1 VIRLLKEEN
10 RIYFKKN
17 MNIIFK
23 TFKITIEGKLD
34 NSQTALKIYEK
45 LPFDAKASTWG
56 DEIYFEIP
64 VTLKPENATLD
75 VEVGDIAYWPQGH
88 CLCIFF
94 GRTPASTD
102 NKPKPASEVNIVGKI
117 TGDVSILKN
126 IKSGDKITVTIK

>member
-1 VIRLLKEEN
+1 
-10 RIYFKKN
+10 
-17 MNIIFK
+17 MNIVFK
-23 TFKITIEGKLD
+23 TSKVTIEGELN

-45 LPFDAKASTWG
+45 LPLEAKASTWG

-94 GRTPASTD
+94 GKTPVSID
-102 NKPKPASEVNIVGKI
+102 NKPMPASEVNIVGKVTSEI
-117 TGDVSILKN
+117 SILKD
-126 IKSGDKITVTIK
+126 IKAGDTITLEQLK